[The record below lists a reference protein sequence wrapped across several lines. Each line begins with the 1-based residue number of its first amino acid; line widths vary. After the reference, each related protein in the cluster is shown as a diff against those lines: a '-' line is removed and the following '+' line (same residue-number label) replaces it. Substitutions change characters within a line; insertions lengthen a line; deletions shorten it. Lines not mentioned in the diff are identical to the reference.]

1 MVFHKKPFPGQV
13 YILEMAA
20 LCRAVARCCV
30 SIYDGI
36 ATGTHHN
43 CQRLNNLITRFD
55 PSRDPGPE
63 PRAGVSFILR
73 RKLAAERRR
82 EVQRSGVVC
91 VICQPGAGGWGW
103 CQLGPVTIVMPGPE
117 ITINPSVSLG
127 LIITRHDHKTKWNRK
142 DEETISTWSSS
153 VQIKTYCK
161 SKDNIESPKVSF

>member
-20 LCRAVARCCV
+20 VQGSGAVLCV
-30 SIYDGI
+30 YDGI

-82 EVQRSGVVC
+82 EVQRSGVSY
-91 VICQPGAGGWGW
+91 ISRGPGAGVGVSWG
-103 CQLGPVTIVMPGPE
+103 QL
-117 ITINPSVSLG
+117 L
-127 LIITRHDHKTKWNRK
+127 
-142 DEETISTWSSS
+142 
-153 VQIKTYCK
+153 
-161 SKDNIESPKVSF
+161 

>member
-20 LCRAVARCCV
+20 VQASGAVLC
-30 SIYDGI
+30 IYDGI

-73 RKLAAERRR
+73 RKLAAARIREERRS
-82 EVQRSGVVC
+82 VMQG
-91 VICQPGAGGWGW
+91 PGAGAGYN
-103 CQLGPVTIVMPGPE
+103 IV
-117 ITINPSVSLG
+117 TINPSVSPRV
-127 LIITRHDHKTKWNRK
+127 IITRHDHKTKWNRK

-153 VQIKTYCK
+153 FYITIMKK
-161 SKDNIESPKVSF
+161 WRRHK